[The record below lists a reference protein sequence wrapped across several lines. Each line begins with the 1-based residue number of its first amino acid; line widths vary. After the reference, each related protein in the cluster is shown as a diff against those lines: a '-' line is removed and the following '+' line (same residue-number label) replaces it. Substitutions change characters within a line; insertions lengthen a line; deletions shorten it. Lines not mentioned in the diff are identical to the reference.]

1 MPMTPT
7 DEDLLNAFVKSH
19 DEQAFRRL
27 AERYSGLVFHTA
39 LRTLNDRTLA
49 EDVAQ
54 RVLGV
59 LAKKAAQVARGNAP
73 LPAWLHRT
81 TILEAKS
88 VRRSESRHH
97 RKKEALMRAPADSSD
112 SNDPAWKDAL
122 PHLDAA
128 IDTLP
133 EADRHVLLLHFV
145 SEMTFPEIAQ
155 RVGKSAAAVQKQS
168 RRALETL
175 QRILGRCGIAL
186 SIGALTIGLTA
197 EMAKAAPVLL
207 IPALS
212 SLGKTTTSAI
222 VVKKTTLA
230 ALGTTVVL
238 CGIPLARQQASIRE
252 LETRF
257 QTTADSSPSGQSRT
271 RSATAAGMSLPE
283 RLARDLKARD
293 RDVPRYRGAIE
304 YLDDLDD
311 EAMISLIQETTA
323 SPMSSDDRIVLL
335 GMILEALADRD
346 PETGRVS
353 DPEKALNA
361 MMDHLTPDLILGV
374 QQSRGA
380 LSGYLRSLSETDGTR
395 ALAWFHGHLDQ
406 IRAIP
411 EMRGASKEYLEGK
424 MRIGLAYGLIFSNPA
439 EAATILRPLLP
450 NEIFCE
456 FDQLIRSVEP
466 SLRKDAAGFIQVT
479 RELLPEKEANEI
491 IGKLHQIDFDHIS
504 GVFARVDMLLAKY
517 EFSPAETE
525 AIIRNAGANEIYQ
538 ASSSGKLKKAI
549 ANYKGWLETRYPEEA
564 DKRVGEALGH
574 WAAKWSR
581 TERIYDAMLDYK
593 NMDLNDDA
601 MIALL
606 KSLGPEFGLEKVE
619 KLAGLL
625 SDQEQAAKI
634 VARIKSPAS
643 K

>member
-1 MPMTPT
+1 MPMMPP

-19 DEQAFRRL
+19 DEQAFRGL
-27 AERYSGLVFHTA
+27 AERYSGLIFHTA
-39 LRTLNDRTLA
+39 LRSLNDRTLA

-54 RVLGV
+54 RVLCV
-59 LAKKAAQVARGNAP
+59 LAKKASSVTSGNSP

-97 RKKEALMRAPADSSD
+97 RKKEALMRAPADSPD
-112 SNDPAWKDAL
+112 SSNTAWKDAL

-133 EADRHVLLLHFV
+133 DADRHIILLHFV
-145 SEMTFPEIAQ
+145 SEMTFPEIAT

-175 QRILGRCGIAL
+175 QRILGRRGVTLSLGI
-186 SIGALTIGLTA
+186 LTAGLTS
-197 EMAKAAPVLL
+197 EMAKAGPVLL
-207 IPALS
+207 VPALS
-212 SLGKTTTSAI
+212 SLGKTSTSI
-222 VVKKTTLA
+222 LVVKKSTLA
-230 ALGTTVVL
+230 AIGTTILL

-257 QTTADSSPSGQSRT
+257 QTTADSSPSGQTRT
-271 RSATAAGMSLPE
+271 RSATAGGMSLPE
-283 RLARDLKARD
+283 RLARDLKAQD
-293 RDVPRYRGAIE
+293 RDVPRYREAIE

-311 EAMISLIQETTA
+311 EAMISLIKEATS
-323 SPMSSDDRIVLL
+323 SPMSSNDRIVLL
-335 GMILEALADRD
+335 GMILEALVDRD
-346 PETGRVS
+346 LETGRAR

-361 MMDHLTPDLILGV
+361 MMDHLTPDLIIGV

-380 LSGYLRSLSETDGTR
+380 LSEYMRSLSETDGIR
-395 ALAWFHGHLDQ
+395 ALAWFHGHLDD

-411 EMRGASKEYLEGK
+411 EMRGMPKGYLENETR
-424 MRIGLAYGLIFSNPA
+424 MGLAYGLIFSNPT
-439 EAATILRPLLP
+439 EAVTILRPLP
-450 NEIFCE
+450 SPDIVNK
-456 FDQLIRSVEP
+456 FDQLVRSVEP

-479 RELLPEKEANEI
+479 RALLPEKEANEI
-491 IGKLHQIDFDHIS
+491 IGKLNQIDFDHIHGS
-504 GVFARVDMLLAKY
+504 FAKVDMLLAKY

-538 ASSSGKLKKAI
+538 ASSLGKLKKGI
-549 ANYKGWLETRYPEEA
+549 ADYKGWLDNRYPEEA

-574 WAAKWSR
+574 WAASWGG

-593 NMDLNDDA
+593 SMGLNDDA

-606 KSLGPEFGLEKVE
+606 NSLGPQFGVEKVE
-619 KLAGLL
+619 KLASQL
-625 SDQEQAAKI
+625 SDQELAARI

-643 K
+643 E